1 MPISTTNELYLVAFM
16 KILLVGNG
24 AREHAIA
31 EKIAAEAELY
41 TIMSRKNPA
50 IAALSKEYWICDI
63 HNQEKVA
70 ACVHGKD
77 IDIGFASPDSVLA
90 AGISDALAETGMLVA
105 SPTKAAARIEWDKGY
120 MRTLMQNY
128 KISGA
133 PKFEIVD
140 NEKDAERTM
149 RDYGEVAIKP
159 LGLTGGKGVKISGDH
174 FTTIEEAGEYV
185 TDVLKKDG
193 KILIEEKLDGEEFS
207 LQAFCD
213 GTRVSTMPP
222 VQDHKRAFEQDR
234 GENTGGMGAYSTGKI
249 LPFMEQSDLEAAE
262 KIMREV
268 VHALK
273 KDGGLFRGVLYGQFM
288 AIKDGVRVI
297 EFNARFGDPEAMNV
311 LGVMESQISDVLL
324 SIADGNLGTVK
335 FSEFATVVKYLVP
348 DGYPEKPINDSVI
361 HIDKAAIAAEGAKA
375 YYASVYENEGDGE
388 VYTTKSRAMGIMAIA
403 EKIEDAE
410 QKAER
415 ACGHVKGPVWHR
427 KDIGTA
433 GLIGKRM
440 EHMKNIRGTGEIK

>member
-1 MPISTTNELYLVAFM
+1 M

-41 TIMSRKNPA
+41 TIMSKKNPA
-50 IAALSKEYWICDI
+50 IASLSKEFWICDI
-63 HNQEKVA
+63 CDPQKIVE
-70 ACVHGKD
+70 CVRGKE
-77 IDIGFASPDSVLA
+77 IDIGFASPDAVLA
-90 AGISDALAETGMLVA
+90 AGVSDALADAGILTA

-120 MRTLMQNY
+120 MRTLMRNY
-128 KISGA
+128 KINGV
-133 PKFEIVD
+133 PKFEIVGSED
-140 NEKDAERTM
+140 DAKRIM

-185 TDVLKKDG
+185 TDILKKDG
-193 KILIEEKLDGEEFS
+193 NILIEEKLDGEEFS
-207 LQAFCD
+207 LQVFCD

-234 GENTGGMGAYSTGKI
+234 GENTGGMGAYSTGKL
-249 LPFMEQSDLEAAE
+249 LPFMEQSDLETAE

-273 KDGGLFRGVLYGQFM
+273 KEGNPFKGILYGQFM
-288 AIKDGVRVI
+288 AVKDGIRVI
-297 EFNARFGDPEAMNV
+297 EFNARFGDTEAMNV
-311 LGVMESQISDVLL
+311 LGVMESQISEVLL

-348 DGYPEKPINDSVI
+348 DGYPEQPINDSVI
-361 HIDKAAIAAEGAKA
+361 HIDKASIAAEGAKA
-375 YYASVYENEGDGE
+375 YYASVYENDGE
-388 VYTTKSRAMGIMAIA
+388 IYTTKSRSIGVMAIA
-403 EKIEDAE
+403 ERIEDAE

-415 ACGHVKGPVWHR
+415 ACKHIIGPVWHR

-433 GLIGKRM
+433 DLIRKRI
-440 EHMKNIRGTGEIK
+440 EHMKSIRGK